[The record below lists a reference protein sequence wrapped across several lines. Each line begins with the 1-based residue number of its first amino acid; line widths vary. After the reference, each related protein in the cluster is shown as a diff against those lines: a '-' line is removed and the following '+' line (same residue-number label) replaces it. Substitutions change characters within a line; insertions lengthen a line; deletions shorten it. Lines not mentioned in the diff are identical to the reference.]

1 MMACTRLGTD
11 CCRDPVN
18 VKPGVARCG
27 AEGLEMGCDDVFAW
41 QLMNEP
47 VGGSVYKPGDCNALA
62 DESGEG
68 RCKSTLIVVLL
79 GLVLVGEGGVGAGG

>member
-1 MMACTRLGTD
+1 MSHAAAPKGWRW
-11 CCRDPVN
+11 VV
-18 VKPGVARCG
+18 VKPS
-27 AEGLEMGCDDVFAW
+27 DDVFAW

-47 VGGSVYKPGDCNALA
+47 GGGSVYKPGDCNALA